1 MNIKLVN
8 TFDDRDL
15 DSIYKTY
22 HSVGWMNHNKDNIR
36 SILKNST
43 HVVFALH
50 NDKVIGVG
58 RALYDGVFNAAIYDV
73 IVRPEYQNLKIGSR
87 IVNDLLEQIGDVS
100 CIHLISTSGKLDFYR
115 KLGFSKLK
123 TGMAIYQSEKLKIEY
138 TES

>member
-8 TFDDRDL
+8 TFDDRYL

-22 HSVGWMNHNKDNIR
+22 LSVGWLNHNKDNIR

-43 HVVFALH
+43 HIVFAIY
-50 NDKVIGVG
+50 NNKVIGIG
-58 RALYDGVFNAAIYDV
+58 RALSDGAFNAAIYDV
-73 IVRPEYQNLKIGSR
+73 IVRPEYQNLKLGSR
-87 IVNDLLEQIGDVS
+87 IVKNLLAQIGDVS

-138 TES
+138 TE